1 MPETITAQEI
11 KSELNELLLT
21 WCDALTKLQIDMPQP
36 ELNGGILCPA
46 CGMIHGRCIEAVY
59 PLMRAAD
66 FTGDNRYPDAAK
78 ALFAWGENVVCSDGG
93 AKNDIK
99 SEWKG
104 ITVFSAAALHDALR
118 YHGHLLDK
126 DEKAKW
132 ETRLRLMG
140 DWLLDNI
147 KIGSKAYINYYA
159 GAACADALIGKYFGD
174 DALIERAEE
183 LAGYCFSHISENGLL
198 YGEGMP
204 HDAMTKK
211 GCRAIDFCYD
221 AEESLPCLYR
231 YAETVQDKKAA
242 EKCAEAF
249 RAILEWMLPDGAWDN
264 SFGTRSFKWSYW
276 GSRTTDG
283 CLDAL
288 FALGQDDTVFSEA
301 ALRNLDLLKRCTHD
315 SLLVGGPD
323 YAKKGEKTCVHH
335 TFCHSKTIAAA
346 LDGNAFSGF
355 ERCPLPAEKADGVRH
370 YPELDAY
377 RINKGSLIA
386 DVTGYDA
393 KYKQGGHVSGG
404 AVSLLWHDGTGPVIA
419 AGMAEHSIFEPFNQQ
434 LPTDPGY
441 DRCVCPRIEIISDGR
456 LYAQH
461 FDYNADIS
469 TAENDGKTEISVTAV
484 LCSVDAQPLKEDGKC
499 LLKYIISNDC
509 LRIEGQVS
517 PKICENARF
526 ILPLI
531 EASAAVDVIKGWS
544 AGKPEKIFSLAPGF
558 ICDEYTVI
566 PDKFGKFALIL
577 TFTQH

>member
-1 MPETITAQEI
+1 MPETITAQAV

-66 FTGDNRYPDAAK
+66 FTGEKRYLDAAK
-78 ALFAWGENVVCSDGG
+78 ALFNWGKNVICSDGG

-104 ITVFSAAALHDALR
+104 ITAFSAAALHDALR
-118 YHGHLLDK
+118 YHGHLLEG
-126 DEKAKW
+126 DERVEW
-132 ETRLRLMG
+132 EARLRLMG
-140 DWLLDNI
+140 DWLKDNI
-147 KIGSKAYINYYA
+147 HIGAKAYINYYA

-174 DALIERAEE
+174 EALIELAKE
-183 LAGYCFSHISENGLL
+183 LAGYSFSHISENGLL

-204 HDAMTKK
+204 HDALTKK
-211 GCRAIDFCYD
+211 ACRAVDFCYD

-231 YAETVQDKKAA
+231 YAETLQDKTAA

-249 RAILEWMLPDGAWDN
+249 HAILEWMLPDGAWDN

-288 FALGQDDTVFSEA
+288 FALGQDDAVFSEA
-301 ALRNLDLLKRCTHD
+301 ALRNLTLLKKCTHD
-315 SLLVGGPD
+315 GLLCGGPD
-323 YAKKGEKTCVHH
+323 YAKAGEKTCVHH
-335 TFCHSKTIAAA
+335 TFCHAKTIAAA
-346 LDGNAFSGF
+346 LDANAFSSF
-355 ERCPLPAEKADGVRH
+355 ERCPLPAEKADGVRR

-377 RINKGSLIA
+377 RINKGSFIA
-386 DVTGYDA
+386 DVTGYDT

-404 AVSLLWHDGTGPVIA
+404 AVSLLWHKEAGPVIA

-434 LPTDPGY
+434 LPTDPKS
-441 DRCVCPRIEIISDGR
+441 DRCVCPRIEFISEGR

-461 FDYNADIS
+461 FDYNAAVS
-469 TAENDGKTEISVTAV
+469 AAENDGATELSVSSE
-484 LCSVDAQPLKEDGKC
+484 LCSVDAQQLKENGEC
-499 LLKYIISNDC
+499 RLKYVFLSDR
-509 LRIEGQVS
+509 LRIKGKVS
-517 PKICENARF
+517 PKISENARF
-526 ILPLI
+526 ILPVV
-531 EASAAVDVIKGWS
+531 EGSAAVEVVKGRS
-544 AGKPEKIFSLAPGF
+544 TDKPEKIFSLAPGF
-558 ICDEYTVI
+558 VCEEHLITPDSNGEFNVI
-566 PDKFGKFALIL
+566 IKACAD
-577 TFTQH
+577 